1 MDIHKPKPWHGLRE
15 FAKELGTII
24 LGILIALALE
34 AGVEALRERRQA
46 AEARANIRQELA
58 ENLGKM
64 RLRLDGEACHIRRL
78 HEVQDLLA
86 LAAQGK
92 PLPQPILIGEPD
104 VWVMY
109 TSRLDVAAQGG
120 RATLL
125 AQDEQAAFARIY
137 AQMRLFA
144 ETSVREQSAWATLR
158 TLENGPLD
166 PAMRPALTL
175 ALQEAR
181 FDRFRNALAANQALR
196 EAADLGVRPNTAA
209 FRARAH
215 FQTCLPLNT
224 PREDIDRHN
233 RALHL
238 EDLEVRGPSA

>member
-1 MDIHKPKPWHGLRE
+1 LQDVR
-15 FAKELGTII
+15 
-24 LGILIALALE
+24 
-34 AGVEALRERRQA
+34 
-46 AEARANIRQELA
+46 
-58 ENLGKM
+58 
-64 RLRLDGEACHIRRL
+64 
-78 HEVQDLLA
+78 DLLA
-86 LAAQGK
+86 LSAEGK
-92 PLPQPILIGEPD
+92 PLPRPIMIGEPD

-109 TSRLDVAAQGG
+109 TARLDVASQGG

-125 AQDEQAAFARIY
+125 SQDEQAGFARIY

-144 ETSVREQSAWATLR
+144 ESSVREQSAWATLR

-196 EAADLGVRPNTAA
+196 EAAALGIKPDVAA

-215 FQTCLPLNT
+215 FQACLPLNT
-224 PREDIDRHN
+224 TREDVERRN
-233 RALHL
+233 REEHL
-238 EDLEVRGPSA
+238 ED

>member
-1 MDIHKPKPWHGLRE
+1 MDIHKPKPWHGWRE
-15 FAKELGTII
+15 FLKELGVII

-34 AGVEALRERRQA
+34 GGVEALRERHQA
-46 AEARANIRQELA
+46 AQARANIRQELA

-64 RLRLDGEACHIRRL
+64 RLRLDAEPCQIRRL

-86 LAAQGK
+86 LATQGK
-92 PLPQPILIGEPD
+92 PLPQPIFIGEPD

-109 TSRLDVAAQGG
+109 TARLEVASQGG

-125 AQDEQAAFARIY
+125 GQDEQAGFARVY
-137 AQMRLFA
+137 AQMRVFA

-166 PAMRPALTL
+166 PALRPALTL

-181 FDRFRNALAANQALR
+181 FDRFRNVLAASQALR
-196 EAADLGVRPNTAA
+196 EAAALGIQPNVAA
-209 FRARAH
+209 FKTRAH
-215 FQTCLPLNT
+215 FDACLPLNT
-224 PREDIDRHN
+224 SRADFARSIRER
-233 RALHL
+233 HL
-238 EDLEVRGPSA
+238 EDREVAGPSE

>member
-24 LGILIALALE
+24 LGIVIALALE
-34 AGVEALRERRQA
+34 AGVVALRERAQA
-46 AEARANIRQELA
+46 AEARASIRQELA

-64 RLRLDGEACHIRRL
+64 RLRLDNEACLVRRL

-86 LAAQGK
+86 QAAQGK
-92 PLPQPILIGEPD
+92 PPPQPIMIGEPD

-109 TSRLDVAAQGG
+109 TSRLDVASQGG
-120 RATLL
+120 RAALL
-125 AQDEQAAFARIY
+125 SQDEQTAFARIY

-196 EAADLGVRPNTAA
+196 EAAVLGIRPNAA
-209 FRARAH
+209 PFRARAH
-215 FQTCLPLNT
+215 FQACLPLNAT
-224 PREDIDRHN
+224 VGDVARRNQE
-233 RALHL
+233 LGL
-238 EDLEVRGPSA
+238 EDRDIAGPSR